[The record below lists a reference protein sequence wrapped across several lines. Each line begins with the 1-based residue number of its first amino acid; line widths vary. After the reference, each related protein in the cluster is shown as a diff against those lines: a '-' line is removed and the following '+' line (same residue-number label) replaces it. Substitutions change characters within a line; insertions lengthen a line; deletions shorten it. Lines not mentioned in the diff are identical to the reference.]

1 LNRNQAALCAYDLLI
16 SRCDGARELS
26 LQENVARALAS
37 KGIVLCH
44 LNRREEALQA
54 YDLVIE
60 KYGESTEPSLQNE
73 VARALAGKAAALA
86 ELGRSEE
93 EIDSYN
99 SVIEQLLRM
108 NRTNATSLG
117 MHMKMSTNGHKP

>member
-1 LNRNQAALCAYDLLI
+1 
-16 SRCDGARELS
+16 
-26 LQENVARALAS
+26 VS

-60 KYGESTEPSLQNE
+60 KYRESTEPSLQNE
-73 VARALAGKAAALA
+73 ITRALSGKAAALA